1 MARLTDSEWKVM
13 EALWQGGPQT
23 LGEVLAR
30 LAEDTGWSRTTVHTY
45 LTRMMAKGLVA
56 ADAQSPRRYSAA
68 RSRES
73 CVAEEERSLADRA
86 YRSLFTGQHAPIS
99 PMRQSSAADW
109 GRTAPGTRSHAP

>member
-1 MARLTDSEWKVM
+1 MDRLTDREWKVM

-45 LTRMMAKGLVA
+45 LTRMMAKDLVT
-56 ADAQSPRRYSAA
+56 ADTQSPRRYSAA
-68 RSRES
+68 RSREL

-86 YRSLFTGQHAPIS
+86 YGGSADCSGRGQLDREERAELRRLLDE
-99 PMRQSSAADW
+99 MEV
-109 GRTAPGTRSHAP
+109 